1 MLLVGAV
8 NCPRRARKMAF
19 TAKFN
24 LDLTSASTRAF
35 STLLDDFET
44 WRATQQ
50 PRELDLSNGWKTV
63 TQEIA
68 EAMLLRNPVGAN
80 RRPTLPTVK
89 YYARQMVKNEWKKT
103 GQPILFSSDG
113 TLLDAG
119 HRLWA
124 SYLSGASFQTYLIGD
139 VPADPILFAYID
151 NSKARS
157 PSDALATAGL
167 NGLAKRISSIVS
179 IAMHYE
185 HHCYQA
191 STKKSLEKVTPIEV
205 VRYAQDHNN
214 LRLGARLMAG
224 EYKAASTVIGHSD
237 VAAFAA
243 YQILELYG
251 EEDLETFMTELGD
264 IGREPQEGSPVAA
277 LQKVLADDETS
288 REPMKKHQIL
298 GHIIKAF
305 NAWYQEEPVKKIS
318 LKVNEAFPHFVVP
331 REMQQAAE

>member
-1 MLLVGAV
+1 
-8 NCPRRARKMAF
+8 MAF
-19 TAKFN
+19 TAKFS
-24 LDLTSASTRAF
+24 LDLNTASGRAF
-35 STLLDDFET
+35 NTLLDDFEA
-44 WRATQQ
+44 WRATQE
-50 PRELDLSNGWKTV
+50 PRELDLTNGWKTI

-68 EAMLLRNPVGAN
+68 EGMLLRNPVGAN
-80 RRPTLPTVK
+80 RRPTLPTIK
-89 YYARQMVKNEWKKT
+89 YYARQMVNNEWKKT
-103 GQPILFSSDG
+103 GQPILFSSNG
-113 TLLDAG
+113 QLLDAG

-124 SYLSGASFQTYLIGD
+124 SYLSGASFPSYVIGD
-139 VPADPILFAYID
+139 VPPDSNLFAYID

-157 PSDALATAGL
+157 ASDALATAGL
-167 NGLAKRISSIVS
+167 NGLAKQISSVVN

-191 STKKSLEKVTPIEV
+191 SAKKTLEKVTPIEV
-205 VRYAQDHNN
+205 IRYATEHNN

-224 EYKAASTVIGHSD
+224 EYKSAAAVIGYKD

-264 IGREPQEGSPVAA
+264 IGAEPQEGSPIAA
-277 LQKVLADDETS
+277 LQKVLAEDEHS
-288 REPMKKHQIL
+288 KEPMKKHQIL

-305 NAWYQEEPVKKIS
+305 NSWYQEEPVKRIS

-331 REMQQAAE
+331 RPMQEAAE